1 MRGPA
6 HTRVCRPPLSPAW
19 AAARRAALPSW
30 SRGHRHWAPR
40 HCCHWRSRMALSMDL
55 SRAVFRT
62 VLAFGDY
69 PYPLFWLAGVYSNSL
84 GNVGSWGCPGG
95 GQWSVVTRLLTWR
108 PSVAGGCVWQARGP
122 HMHTAAHT
130 QPTYDLQNGYQST
143 SHDLTVLVKSCKF
156 GFEECSVLARC
167 LVYWL
172 LAAGGRVL
180 RLLNK

>member
-1 MRGPA
+1 MSSCSPRCAAELVTWP
-6 HTRVCRPPLSPAW
+6 PPLGTSP
-19 AAARRAALPSW
+19 
-30 SRGHRHWAPR
+30 PR
-40 HCCHWRSRMALSMDL
+40 HCCHWRSRMSLSMDL
-55 SRAVFRT
+55 PSAVFRT

-69 PYPLFWLAGVYSNSL
+69 PYPVFWLAGVYSNSL
-84 GNVGSWGCPGG
+84 GNVGLRGWPGG
-95 GQWSVVTRLLTWR
+95 GQWSLVTRLLTWR
-108 PSVAGGCVWQARGP
+108 PSVAGGCVWRARGP
-122 HMHTAAHT
+122 HMHTPAHT

-143 SHDLTVLVKSCKF
+143 SHNLTVSVKSCKF